1 MKLLYHM
8 RLIQGEKII
17 ELDFGDNQGSRGACL
32 AGFQR
37 VGDQVK
43 VEAYDVDEQGRVWT
57 KEV

>member
-1 MKLLYHM
+1 M

-32 AGFQR
+32 AGLQR